1 MDVKVHTRPKLSK
14 TPASVRKNDGNSEP
28 VGLGFIPV
36 AGLVRWFLGRIT
48 HTDVDLRV
56 ARGYDVCRVGGA
68 RNVRWNGM
76 DPEMMY

>member
-1 MDVKVHTRPKLSK
+1 MMR
-14 TPASVRKNDGNSEP
+14 
-28 VGLGFIPV
+28 
-36 AGLVRWFLGRIT
+36 FLGRIP

-56 ARGYDVCRVGGA
+56 ARGYDVCRVGEEGGA